1 MWTQLSRAGY
11 DTYRDHLNTPA
22 FLQMLPEV
30 NGLTGL
36 DIGCGEGS
44 NTRELA
50 ARQGLHDRAG
60 YRLHFYQHA
69 YNFPARRLFTT
80 WSQTVSTFRWP
91 RLALISSPV
100 S

>member
-1 MWTQLSRAGY
+1 MRSDKVKQCWDRNAEVWTQLSRAGY

-36 DIGCGEGS
+36 DIGCREGS

-50 ARQGLHDRAG
+50 ARGACMTALDIASIFINTRI
-60 YRLHFYQHA
+60 
-69 YNFPARRLFTT
+69 T
-80 WSQTVSTFRWP
+80 S
-91 RLALISSPV
+91 RLAAYSLPGRRR
-100 S
+100 

>member
-1 MWTQLSRAGY
+1 
-11 DTYRDHLNTPA
+11 
-22 FLQMLPEV
+22 MLPEV

-50 ARQGLHDRAG
+50 ARGACMTALDIASI
-60 YRLHFYQHA
+60 FIQHA

-80 WSQTVSTFRWP
+80 WSQTVSTFSAGRG
-91 RLALISSPV
+91 LL
-100 S
+100 